1 MPQYDVALVGA
12 GHNGL
17 VAAGYLAKAGYR
29 VAVFERRPIVGGA
42 VSTTEIV
49 PGYKFDLGGSAHI
62 LIRTTPIVQELALE
76 SYGLEYLE
84 LDPLFFAPFPDGDAV
99 FFYRDL
105 DRTCQ
110 HLESKFPG
118 EGEAYRRFVNE
129 WMPFSESVRSA
140 FLATPNPLDLGRS
153 MAFKP
158 MGLPWDDALPHIL
171 RPYGEV
177 VNSYFREEK
186 VRAPIAWM
194 AAQSGP
200 PPTEPM
206 SGPFALWHPL
216 YHVGGVARPRGGS
229 GMLTQA
235 LRNMIEDHGGTVFTD
250 SPVEE
255 ILVERGHAA
264 GVRVHGQPVTARAV
278 IAASHVFET
287 YGKLLPEAHRPK
299 GYRDMRIGNGF
310 GAILRLAL
318 DAPIEYTAYPGP
330 EARIALQ
337 LVCPSVH
344 DINRAYGQYLGGHPS
359 TDPPIVAMT
368 FSAVDDTI
376 APAGGEVLW
385 LWAQYFPYELADGH
399 WDDIEDR
406 VADHIIDTFEKYAPG
421 TRDKIV
427 GQLFQHPLWLE
438 RNLGLFK
445 GNVMH
450 LEMSIDQMFAMR
462 PMLGHAE
469 YRSHLPGLYLTGA
482 STHPG
487 GGIMG
492 ASGRNAAGVLLRDL
506 DKRRV

>member
-200 PPTEPM
+200 PPTEPE
-206 SGPFALWHPL
+206 
-216 YHVGGVARPRGGS
+216 R
-229 GMLTQA
+229 
-235 LRNMIEDHGGTVFTD
+235 EGT
-250 SPVEE
+250 
-255 ILVERGHAA
+255 
-264 GVRVHGQPVTARAV
+264 
-278 IAASHVFET
+278 
-287 YGKLLPEAHRPK
+287 AHRL
-299 GYRDMRIGNGF
+299 GGR
-310 GAILRLAL
+310 GA
-318 DAPIEYTAYPGP
+318 G
-330 EARIALQ
+330 
-337 LVCPSVH
+337 
-344 DINRAYGQYLGGHPS
+344 LGGHPGNR
-359 TDPPIVAMT
+359 
-368 FSAVDDTI
+368 SADFLFAEIRVDDLSVG
-376 APAGGEVLW
+376 PQNVRQRVVPGE
-385 LWAQYFPYELADGH
+385 AHRFERHRAAE
-399 WDDIEDR
+399 IKR
-406 VADHIIDTFEKYAPG
+406 VG
-421 TRDKIV
+421 R
-427 GQLFQHPLWLE
+427 GQ
-438 RNLGLFK
+438 
-445 GNVMH
+445 
-450 LEMSIDQMFAMR
+450 
-462 PMLGHAE
+462 
-469 YRSHLPGLYLTGA
+469 
-482 STHPG
+482 
-487 GGIMG
+487 
-492 ASGRNAAGVLLRDL
+492 
-506 DKRRV
+506 KRRANRL